1 MPFSVFYAR
10 QYASFSPLFILCGFF
25 TATAGIRHSGLA
37 LGCSYQLRNGVPPL
51 VFYAKFLARNSGP
64 QLTHCLTGTKSPLFF
79 LSVCT
84 ARLTLGQCGTAE
96 DERPPR
102 SAPEATLT
110 TIHSRLMQAHRTVAA
125 RIQRQHP
132 LPLDIK
138 RIRIRSSIVGYR
150 GGVTFIGVV
159 LVGT

>member
-1 MPFSVFYAR
+1 
-10 QYASFSPLFILCGFF
+10 
-25 TATAGIRHSGLA
+25 
-37 LGCSYQLRNGVPPL
+37 
-51 VFYAKFLARNSGP
+51 
-64 QLTHCLTGTKSPLFF
+64 
-79 LSVCT
+79 
-84 ARLTLGQCGTAE
+84 
-96 DERPPR
+96 
-102 SAPEATLT
+102 
-110 TIHSRLMQAHRTVAA
+110 MQAHRTVAA